1 MKTRLLS
8 AALAALCASGITV
21 AADAPLT
28 VNNRYALII
37 GIGHYSNAAIP
48 SLKGVQHD
56 MGSAQQMAANMG
68 IPDENISYLR
78 DDQATAAHIRQAIAR
93 LNQRLQS
100 GDRLFVYYSGHGTR
114 WHESGSAEGMCTEGL
129 VATDGDVLSNR
140 EMGKLLEPLARKTD
154 KMMVFYDSC
163 FSGGVVANPMKTRA
177 LTINNTLYT
186 PKFTAES
193 APGSCF
199 SPSNFKTRSLSTAL
213 KEQGGLP
220 QNIVHIAASKPD
232 EVSFDNAQRGGLATT
247 AWRDCLNGEARDLD
261 GSGAITVDEVTRC
274 AQSKLDENLANQP
287 GVLGQHMTVGGN
299 KEFVPAWIKSAFV
312 TPAPASPPS
321 PAPIPAP
328 APVSLPAPAALP
340 ALAVHQASP
349 ADILQQIHAQRDGSR
364 ELQVKTTRQQLKIGR
379 DKLELT
385 VTAPQDGYLYIALAG
400 SDGKSL
406 YLLYPN
412 KLDAD
417 NRIKAGQAVQLPR
430 KTWQVDAGGPAGRD
444 SLLVMVTDSPRQLRQ
459 LKTEA
464 AGPFVQTL
472 LDKQGRSLLQQVM
485 ASSANTGMAECST
498 AAPLRNLQVSKRCS
512 DAFASA
518 LLQLQEVD

>member
-1 MKTRLLS
+1 MKKSLLS
-8 AALAALCASGITV
+8 VALAALCISSIALATDEP
-21 AADAPLT
+21 ATA
-28 VNNRYALII
+28 NNRYALII

-56 MGSAQQMAANMG
+56 MGSAHQMAVSMG

-78 DDQATAAHIRQAIAR
+78 DEQATAEHIRQAIAQ
-93 LNQRLQS
+93 LNQRLHS

-114 WHESGSAEGMCTEGL
+114 WHESSSAEGMCTEGL

-186 PKFTAES
+186 PKFTSAT

-247 AWRDCLNGEARDLD
+247 AWRDCLQGDARDLD
-261 GSGAITVDEVTRC
+261 GSGAITVDEITRC
-274 AQSKLDENLANQP
+274 AQAKLDENLANQP

-312 TPAPASPPS
+312 TPAPV
-321 PAPIPAP
+321 PAPTATAAVQNNTPLAAP
-328 APVSLPAPAALP
+328 QV
-340 ALAVHQASP
+340 VHQASP
-349 ADILQQIHAQRDGSR
+349 AEILEQIHAQRDGSR
-364 ELQVKTTRQQLKIGR
+364 ELQVKTVREQLKIGR
-379 DKLELT
+379 DKLELN
-385 VTAPQDGYLYIALAG
+385 VTSPQDGYLYIALAG

-412 KLDAD
+412 KLDGD
-417 NRIKAGQAVQLPR
+417 NRIKAGQTVQLPR
-430 KTWQVDAGGPAGRD
+430 KTWQVDAGGPVGRD
-444 SLLVMVTDSPRQLRQ
+444 SLLVMVTDSPRQLKQ

-472 LDKQGRSLLQQVM
+472 LDRQGRSLLQQVM
-485 ASSANTGMAECST
+485 ASSANTGMAECSS
-498 AAPLRNLQVSKRCS
+498 AVPLRNLQVSKRCS
-512 DAFASA
+512 DAFASS

>member
-1 MKTRLLS
+1 MKATAMKKSLLS
-8 AALAALCASGITV
+8 ATLAALCASGITL
-21 AADAPLT
+21 AADAPAV
-28 VNNRYALII
+28 VNNRFALII

-56 MGSAQQMAANMG
+56 MGSAHQMAASMG

-78 DDQATAAHIRQAIAR
+78 DEQATAEHIRQAIAQ
-93 LNQRLQS
+93 LNQRLHS

-114 WHESGSAEGMCTEGL
+114 WHESSSAEGMCTEGL

-186 PKFTAES
+186 PKFTSET

-199 SPSNFKTRSLSTAL
+199 SPSNFKTRSLSAAL

-247 AWRDCLNGEARDLD
+247 AWRDCLQGEARDLD
-261 GSGAITVDEVTRC
+261 GSGAITVDEITHC
-274 AQSKLDENLANQP
+274 AQAKLDDNLANQP

-312 TPAPASPPS
+312 TPTPPTPPLATPASANR
-321 PAPIPAP
+321 PAP
-328 APVSLPAPAALP
+328 LPQTV
-340 ALAVHQASP
+340 VHQASP
-349 ADILQQIHAQRDGSR
+349 AEILEQIHAQRDGSR
-364 ELQVKTTRQQLKIGR
+364 ELQVKMGHEQLKIGR
-379 DKLELT
+379 DKLELS

-412 KLDAD
+412 KLDGD
-417 NRIKAGQAVQLPR
+417 NRIKAGQTVQLPR

-444 SLLVMVTDSPRQLRQ
+444 SLLVMVTDSPRQLKQ
-459 LKTEA
+459 LKGEA

-485 ASSANTGMAECST
+485 ASSANTGMTECSSAT
-498 AAPLRNLQVSKRCS
+498 PLRNLQVSKRCS

-518 LLQLQEVD
+518 LLPLQEVD

>member
-1 MKTRLLS
+1 MKKSLLS
-8 AALAALCASGITV
+8 IALATLCASGIAL
-21 AADAPLT
+21 AADTPAA

-37 GIGHYSNAAIP
+37 GIGHYSNTAIP

-56 MGSAQQMAANMG
+56 MGSAHQMAASMG

-78 DDQATAAHIRQAIAR
+78 DDQATAAHIRQAIAQ
-93 LNQRLQS
+93 LNQRLHS

-114 WHESGSAEGMCTEGL
+114 WHESNSAEGMCTEGL

-186 PKFTAES
+186 PKFTSEA

-247 AWRDCLNGEARDLD
+247 AWRDCLQGEARDLD
-261 GSGAITVDEVTRC
+261 GSGAITVDEITRC
-274 AQSKLDENLANQP
+274 AQAKLDENLANQP

-312 TPAPASPPS
+312 TPAPA
-321 PAPIPAP
+321 PATTAVAQNSTP
-328 APVSLPAPAALP
+328 PAAP
-340 ALAVHQASP
+340 PVVHQASP
-349 ADILQQIHAQRDGSR
+349 AEILEQIHAQRDGSR
-364 ELQVKTTRQQLKIGR
+364 ELQVTAERQQLKIGH
-379 DKLELT
+379 DKLELK
-385 VTAPQDGYLYIALAG
+385 VTSPQDGYLYIALAG

-412 KLDAD
+412 KLDGD
-417 NRIKAGQAVQLPR
+417 NRIKAGQTMQLPR

-444 SLLVMVTDSPRQLRQ
+444 SLLVMVTDSPRQLKQ

-472 LDKQGRSLLQQVM
+472 LDRQGRSLLQQVM
-485 ASSANTGMAECST
+485 ASSANTGTTECSNT
-498 AAPLRNLQVSKRCS
+498 STLRNLQVSKRCS

-518 LLQLQEVD
+518 LLPLQEVD